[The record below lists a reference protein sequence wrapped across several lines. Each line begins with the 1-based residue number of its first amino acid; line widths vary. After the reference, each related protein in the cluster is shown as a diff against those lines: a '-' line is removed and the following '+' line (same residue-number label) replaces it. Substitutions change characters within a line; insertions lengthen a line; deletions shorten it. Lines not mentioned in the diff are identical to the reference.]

1 MKSKLI
7 QLVAMLSLLVAGG
20 AAMAQEIQ
28 ERTIRFGHLNNT
40 DHPTSTGVK
49 KFAELVA
56 AKSGGKIKVQ
66 EFAASQLGNEL
77 QQQSAMQG
85 GVQEMLV
92 ASTTSLAGIVKEFGL
107 FDFPFLFSNAR
118 QADAMVDGPLGKMIS
133 DKLAEKGVVV
143 LGFFDL
149 GFRNVTNSKRPITKA
164 EDLEGL
170 KLRVIPN
177 PVFLETFKTFKAN
190 PMPMPFA
197 ELYGALES
205 KAVDGQENP
214 YSVILSS
221 KFYEVNKFVSGT
233 NHVYATN
240 PIQISKRFWDKLSPA
255 EHKLLQDAAIEA
267 QNYQRVVSREVG
279 RQGPDRTQGQG
290 HGVQRHRT
298 RRAGP
303 HACRSQAHPRQV
315 RRFLRAGRGE
325 LVQERAGARLQALIF
340 FAGGRLIRTAGH
352 RAAVLLPSL
361 KRGGLGRWLC
371 CFLASLITR
380 TVLVP
385 RHCSAVAGK
394 CIALLTL

>member
-1 MKSKLI
+1 MKSKVIRLA
-7 QLVAMLSLLVAGG
+7 AMFSLLAFG
-20 AAMAQEIQ
+20 AAALAQDIQ

-40 DHPTSTGVK
+40 DHPTSFGVK

-56 AKSGGKIKVQ
+56 ARSGGKIKVQ
-66 EFAASQLGNEL
+66 EYASSQLGNEL
-77 QQQSAMQG
+77 QQQSALQG

-118 QADAMVDGPLGKMIS
+118 QADAMVDGPLGKMLS
-133 DKLAEKGVVV
+133 AKLAEKGVVV

-149 GFRNVTNSKRPITKA
+149 GFRNVTNGKRPITKA

-190 PMPMPFA
+190 PIPMPFA

-221 KFYEVNKFVSGT
+221 KFYEVNKYVSAT

-240 PIQISKRFWDKLSPA
+240 PVQISRRFWEKLSPA
-255 EHKLLQDAAIEA
+255 EQKLLQDAAIEA
-267 QNYQRVVSREVG
+267 QNYQRVVSRE
-279 RQGPDRTQGQG
+279 
-290 HGVQRHRT
+290 
-298 RRAGP
+298 A
-303 HACRSQAHPRQV
+303 
-315 RRFLRAGRGE
+315 
-325 LVQERAGARLQALIF
+325 
-340 FAGGRLIRTAGH
+340 
-352 RAAVLLPSL
+352 
-361 KRGGLGRWLC
+361 
-371 CFLASLITR
+371 
-380 TVLVP
+380 
-385 RHCSAVAGK
+385 AGK
-394 CIALLTL
+394 AVDELKAKGMLYNDIAPAELARMRAEVKPVHDKFAASYEPAVVNLFKSELERVSKL

>member
-7 QLVAMLSLLVAGG
+7 QLAAMVSLLVAGG
-20 AAMAQEIQ
+20 TALAQDIQ

-40 DHPTSTGVK
+40 DHPTSFGVK

-77 QQQSAMQG
+77 QQQSALQG

-133 DKLAEKGVVV
+133 ERLAEKGVVV

-149 GFRNVTNSKRPITKA
+149 GFRNVTNGKRPITKA

-190 PMPMPFA
+190 PIPMPFA

-221 KFYEVNKFVSGT
+221 KFYEVNKYVSAT

-240 PIQISKRFWDKLSPA
+240 PVQVSKRFWDKLSPA
-255 EHKLLQDAAIEA
+255 EQKLLQDAAIEA
-267 QNYQRVVSREVG
+267 QNYQRVVSRE
-279 RQGPDRTQGQG
+279 
-290 HGVQRHRT
+290 
-298 RRAGP
+298 A
-303 HACRSQAHPRQV
+303 
-315 RRFLRAGRGE
+315 
-325 LVQERAGARLQALIF
+325 
-340 FAGGRLIRTAGH
+340 
-352 RAAVLLPSL
+352 
-361 KRGGLGRWLC
+361 
-371 CFLASLITR
+371 
-380 TVLVP
+380 
-385 RHCSAVAGK
+385 AGK
-394 CIALLTL
+394 AVDELKAKGMAYNEIAPAELARMRAEVKPVHDKFAASYEPAVVNLFKSELERVSKL